1 MLGIGSSISKGVFR
15 RGWATQF
22 ASFNG
27 TSSKAFAEPGR
38 LPSVLAGAGT
48 IGDNV
53 TFSMWIKATWNIPVS
68 PSDAVVNNI
77 PIFMLGSDTDVH
89 ESFRMYYMIEDGSA
103 NNKNDIVI
111 ELRSSNPS
119 NARQNEIMRL
129 SDSNTPDNSSITG
142 SDSTGH
148 ADMWDNDN
156 TSINKN
162 NNGFVH
168 IVCSRTTGDWKVFWN
183 GQECE
188 VIENDS
194 GSLNQDVSEYD
205 SFSIGWWEY
214 ADAHGTLGMRDFAI
228 YNSQLSNSDV
238 TALYNSGVIADHR
251 NLITPQPVV
260 YYPFQEN
267 GNDVIISTGPHLLLT
282 DVTFEPIDLL

>member
-1 MLGIGSSISKGVFR
+1 MLGLGNTITGEKSHV
-15 RGWATQF
+15 WATQF
-22 ASFNG
+22 ANFNG
-27 TSSKAFAEPGR
+27 TDAKALADAHR
-38 LPSVLAGAGT
+38 LPTALAGAGT

-89 ESFRMYYMIEDGSA
+89 EAFRMYYMIEDGSA

-129 SDSNTPDNSSITG
+129 SDSNTPNNSLITG
-142 SDSTGH
+142 SDSTSH

-156 TSINKN
+156 TDIKTNAD
-162 NNGFVH
+162 GFVH
-168 IVCSRTTGDWKVFWN
+168 IVCSRATGDWSVFWN
-183 GQECE
+183 GNACE

-205 SFSIGWWEY
+205 SFSIGYWEY
-214 ADAHGTLGMRDFAI
+214 ADSFGKLGMRDFAI

-238 TALYNSGVIADHR
+238 AALYNEGKIDDHR
-251 NLITPQPVV
+251 DLITPQPTV
-260 YYPFQEN
+260 YYPFQED
-267 GNDVIISTGPHLLLT
+267 GNDIMVSVGPNLT
-282 DVTFEPIDLL
+282 LTNVTFESL